1 MRLSRKKGEEK
12 EFPPFFSRKKVRRII
27 FSRRKGKLLGWKS
40 SINPLPLLVLNCGGD
55 NIVDGIFSCRLS
67 LCASVSFM

>member
-1 MRLSRKKGEEK
+1 MRLSRKKGK
-12 EFPPFFSRKKVRRII
+12 KKNLHLFFRRKKVRRII
-27 FSRRKGKLLGWKS
+27 FSRRRGKLLGWKS